1 MLEPLG
7 SKFPE
12 KDNDDLEP
20 TIWCYG
26 NYETDMKL
34 RKSAAWPSMSTKDQI
49 YKPLEVTLQK

>member
-34 RKSAAWPSMSTKDQI
+34 RKSAAWPSMSTND
-49 YKPLEVTLQK
+49 